1 MRRLI
6 IEHGPWQNSIP
17 SQTGDGRSDMTNDM
31 ARAGIPCEV
40 VLESGDLVDH
50 AAIAAFQRQ
59 AFVNVH
65 APIAPASVQ
74 TSAYYAWKYRTPWGP
89 ARVATV
95 TYGGD
100 AASMVAAIPTV
111 FLRGIDRWTAWQICD
126 IATAPSLRRRGL
138 LRRGLAAL
146 LANLPTGDGVF
157 CLPNRNSH
165 SLMLQMGFQD
175 IGRLSLY
182 VSGAA
187 LFTRP
192 RDTTTAIAAE
202 SMPVCAEATA
212 FRAPR
217 DSTSVTWR
225 FWQRPGVSYARIK
238 VDGADAI
245 IRPLDVGGTQQL
257 VIMRI
262 YAAKLDA
269 EQRVLRAVMG
279 YAAACRARFV
289 IYLDSAWQGSRAPL
303 FMRVPSYLM
312 RRPMP
317 IVAREFPDYLVRLDA
332 ADWDVL

>member
-1 MRRLI
+1 
-6 IEHGPWQNSIP
+6 
-17 SQTGDGRSDMTNDM
+17 M
-31 ARAGIPCEV
+31 ARAVIPCEV
-40 VLESGDLVDH
+40 VVESGDLVDH

-59 AFVNVH
+59 AFVNVR

-74 TSAYYAWKYRTPWGP
+74 TSAYYTWKYRTPWGP

-95 TYGGD
+95 TYASD
-100 AASMVAAIPTV
+100 VASMVAAIPTV
-111 FLRGIDRWTAWQICD
+111 FARGIDRWTAWQICD
-126 IATAPSLRRRGL
+126 IATAPSMRRRGL
-138 LRRGLAAL
+138 LRRGLTAL
-146 LANLPTGDGVF
+146 LANLPKGDGVF
-157 CLPNRNSH
+157 CLPNRDSH

-192 RDTTTAIAAE
+192 RGTTSAIAAE
-202 SMPVCAEATA
+202 PMPVCAEATA

-217 DSTSVTWR
+217 DSISVTWR

-245 IRPLDVGGTQQL
+245 IRPLDVGGTQKL

-312 RRPMP
+312 PRPMP
-317 IVAREFPDYLVRLDA
+317 IVAREFPEYLVRLDA

>member
-1 MRRLI
+1 
-6 IEHGPWQNSIP
+6 
-17 SQTGDGRSDMTNDM
+17 M
-31 ARAGIPCEV
+31 ARAVIPCDV
-40 VLESGDLVDH
+40 VLESGDRVDY

-59 AFVNVH
+59 AFADVH

-95 TYGGD
+95 TYGGG

-111 FLRGIDRWTAWQICD
+111 FARGIDRWRAWQICD
-126 IATAPSLRRRGL
+126 IATAPRLRRRGL

-146 LANLPTGDGVF
+146 LTNLPTGDGVF

-165 SLMLQMGFQD
+165 SLLLQAGFQE

-187 LFTRP
+187 LFTHP
-192 RDTTTAIAAE
+192 HDTATDMTAE
-202 SMPVCAEATA
+202 PMPICADATA
-212 FRAPR
+212 FRAAPE
-217 DSTSVTWR
+217 SMNVTWR
-225 FWQRPGVSYARIK
+225 FQQRPGVSYARIK
-238 VDGADAI
+238 IDGADAVV
-245 IRPLDVGGTQQL
+245 RSLDAGGPRKL
-257 VIMRI
+257 VIMRMC
-262 YAAKLDA
+262 AVKPDS

-303 FMRVPSYLM
+303 FIRVPPRLLP
-312 RRPMP
+312 RPMP
-317 IVAREFPDYLVRLDA
+317 IVARELPDCLVRFDA

>member
-1 MRRLI
+1 
-6 IEHGPWQNSIP
+6 
-17 SQTGDGRSDMTNDM
+17 M
-31 ARAGIPCEV
+31 AQAVIPCEV

-111 FLRGIDRWTAWQICD
+111 FARGIDRWTAWQICD
-126 IATAPSLRRRGL
+126 IATAPSMRRRGL

-192 RDTTTAIAAE
+192 RGTTTAIAAE
-202 SMPVCAEATA
+202 PMPVCAEATA

-217 DSTSVTWR
+217 DSISVTWR

-245 IRPLDVGGTQQL
+245 IRPLDVGGTQKL

-312 RRPMP
+312 PRPMP
-317 IVAREFPDYLVRLDA
+317 IVAREFPDCLVRLDA